1 MLQRKYIVY
10 KEAIQ
15 EKDEKW
21 HDLNIVLADVEER
34 LKKQATGE
42 HLQQGDNTTLLS
54 VVNRVREQV
63 LKDTPNKQEIIE
75 NFDRVMSDVRDR
87 FFREKLNREKW
98 WKELNDNLTDIK
110 NLSNTVSVKTLYL
123 HIIFHGMNRALAEHI
138 LRLVKEVLPQAVVT
152 GMTET
157 IFEYADESEFLVIS
171 ANFFMKSEVKLFQ
184 LEGAPTDYELEGNNL
199 GELIASCPNAKV
211 AAVYCS
217 CLGTKFPLLFNNMV
231 NKNRDIVF
239 FGASAGA
246 FGKINEVKTSGRNL
260 LLMDMHNK
268 QENQFIMGNRVIPLG
283 IVIAVF
289 CGEDL
294 HAQGDYVLGWK
305 PLGKELTITETVGI
319 NCIARLDDIPATDVY
334 YHYLKVVPDDNFIFN
349 IAEFPLAI
357 ERNGCLIGRVPP
369 VHDDRGRI
377 YFNGDVYKGEKVRLT
392 YGVPAELLQKTAKY
406 SDKMCGFAPEGI
418 FLTICGNRTMFL
430 HKAAD
435 EEIGFYRR
443 FVPQLITNYGT
454 SEIYFNHG
462 QGGILNSAFIAIGF
476 REGDA
481 SEHCV
486 CHPLIQQKEQHNVI
500 PLATRMA
507 TFLDAMTQEL
517 TQSNKD
523 LKDMAEQAKAANQA
537 KSDFLSNMSHE
548 IRTPINAILGMD
560 EMILRE
566 CTDETIR
573 NYAENIRTAG
583 NTLLGLINDIL
594 DFSKIEAGK
603 LELISAEYAT
613 SSLLNDLVNM
623 IANRAAKKG
632 LELHV
637 RADENLPSTLQGDE
651 LRLRQVITNILTN
664 AVKYTEHGSVTLT
677 MNWTKASEDEIELQ
691 VAVTDTGIGIKEED
705 IHKLFN
711 AFERIEEKRNR
722 TIEGTGLGMN
732 ITQKLLSMME
742 SRLEVTS
749 TYGEGSCFSFR
760 VRQKVLNWSAM
771 GNFEEAYR
779 RTITERHQAGT
790 SFVAPEAKIL
800 VVDDTDMNLTVV
812 KGLLKRTQI
821 QIDTAISGFECLKL
835 AAESTYDAIFLDHRM
850 PGMDGLETLA
860 KLRKRTDSPNIN
872 TPVIALTANAVA
884 GASELYFKAGFD
896 DYITKPIDSRRLEQC
911 LTKYLP
917 KDKIIE
923 QEVTE
928 NGEEPKG
935 ENIIPDWLRSVP
947 GLDIDTGIKHCGS
960 EEAYLNALT
969 VFAESLPGIADE
981 IEQYHNSCDCTNYTT
996 KVHALKSTARVAGFE
1011 ELSERARRLEDAGN
1025 NGYLDELMTDTPI
1038 MLALCHECAKALAP
1052 LVEKPATDEDSKPPI
1067 SDEELAEAWQ
1077 TMADIVH
1084 SFDYDSLV
1092 YMLEELDGY
1101 KLAEK
1106 DKEKLTAL
1114 QQAAKIPDWDKL
1126 KEILA

>member
-10 KEAIQ
+10 KESGQ
-15 EKDEKW
+15 ENDDRW
-21 HDLNIVLADVEER
+21 QDINTVLADVEER
-34 LKKQATGE
+34 LRKKGKKSQE
-42 HLQQGDNTTLLS
+42 KQKLNETLIS
-54 VVNRVREQV
+54 IRERVREHV
-63 LKDTPNKQEIIE
+63 LKDNPQKQEIIDD
-75 NFDRVMSDVRDR
+75 FDKVIADVKNRL
-87 FFREKLNREKW
+87 FKEKLVREKW
-98 WKELNDNLTDIK
+98 WQELNDNLTDIK
-110 NLSNTVSVKTLYL
+110 NLCNTMNAKTLYL
-123 HIIFHGMNRALAEHI
+123 HLIFHGMNGALAEHI
-138 LRLVKEVLPQAVVT
+138 LTRIKEVLPEAVVT
-152 GMTET
+152 GITET
-157 IFEYADESEFLVIS
+157 LFGYANDTESIIIS
-171 ANFFMKSEVKLFQ
+171 ANFFMHSEIKLLQ
-184 LEGAPTDYELEGNNL
+184 IEGAPADYAQEGKKI
-199 GELIASCPNAKV
+199 GELIAAYPNAKA

-217 CLGTKFPLLFNNMV
+217 CMGTEFTTFFNNMV
-231 NKNRDIVF
+231 SANENIVF
-239 FGASAGA
+239 FGASAGT
-246 FGKINEVKTSGRNL
+246 FGEITDVKSSCKNL

-268 QENQFIMGNRVIPLG
+268 QESQFIAGDKIISLG
-283 IVIAVF
+283 IIVAIF
-289 CGEDL
+289 YGDDL
-294 HAQGDYVLGWK
+294 HVQGDYVLGWK
-305 PLGKELTITETVGI
+305 PLGKELTITEAIGT
-319 NCIARLDDIPATDVY
+319 NCISRLDDIPATDVY
-334 YHYLKVVPDDNFIFN
+334 YHYLKVLPDENFIFN
-349 IAEFPLAI
+349 IAEFPLVI
-357 ERNGCLIGRVPP
+357 ERNGCLIARVPP
-369 VHDDRGRI
+369 IHDDQGRI
-377 YFNGDVYKGEKVRLT
+377 YFNGDIHQGEKVRLT
-392 YGVPAELLQKTAKY
+392 YAVPDELLQKTAKY
-406 SDKMCGFAPEGI
+406 SDKMCDFAPEGI
-418 FLTICGNRTMFL
+418 FLNICGNRTMFL
-430 HKAAD
+430 NKAAD
-435 EEIGFYRR
+435 EEVGFYRR
-443 FVPQLITNYGT
+443 FVPQLIVNYGT

-462 QGGILNSAFIAIGF
+462 QGGILNSALIAIGF
-476 REGDA
+476 REGEQSD
-481 SEHCV
+481 HCV
-486 CHPLIQQKEQHNVI
+486 CHPLIQQKEKHNVI

-691 VAVTDTGIGIKEED
+691 VAVTDTGIGIKDED

-732 ITQKLLSMME
+732 ITQKLLAMMG

-779 RTITERHQAGT
+779 RTQAARHQAGT
-790 SFVAPEAKIL
+790 SFIAPDAKIL

-812 KGLLKRTQI
+812 NGLLKRTQI
-821 QIDTAISGFECLKL
+821 QIDTAVSGFECLKL
-835 AAESTYDAIFLDHRM
+835 AAKSTYDAIFLDHRM

-860 KLRKRTDSPNIN
+860 KLKKRTDSPNIN

-911 LTKYLP
+911 LIKYLP
-917 KDKIIE
+917 KDKVIE
-923 QEVTE
+923 QEAGVAAD
-928 NGEEPKG
+928 EPKG

-947 GLDIDTGIKHCGS
+947 GLDVDTGIKHCGS
-960 EEAYLNALT
+960 EEAYLAALK
-969 VFAESLPGIADE
+969 VFAESLQSTADE
-981 IEQYHNSCDCTNYTT
+981 IQQYHNTCDCTNYTT

-1052 LVEKPATDEDSKPPI
+1052 LVEKPATDEDSKQPI